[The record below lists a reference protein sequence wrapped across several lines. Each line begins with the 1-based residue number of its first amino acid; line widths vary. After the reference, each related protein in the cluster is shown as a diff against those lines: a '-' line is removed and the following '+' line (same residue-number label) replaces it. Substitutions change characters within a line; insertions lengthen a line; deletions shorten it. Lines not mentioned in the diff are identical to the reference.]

1 MSCFRG
7 LRACFYPK
15 KNYFYLMSIASKL
28 LVFLQT
34 FCLAYLLFFTNFTG
48 KGVLLVTQISGFLLS
63 LWAVLIMRLGNF
75 NIQPE
80 VKPNAN
86 FVNTGPYRLIRNP
99 MYTGLIVFFGA
110 GVLHSFEMNQSIA
123 FLILTIVLL
132 FKIRLEEKFLEE
144 RFGQPYLLYKSK
156 TYRLFPFLF

>member
-1 MSCFRG
+1 
-7 LRACFYPK
+7 
-15 KNYFYLMSIASKL
+15 MSIASKL
-28 LVFLQT
+28 LVFLQAS
-34 FCLAYLLFFTNFTG
+34 CLAYLLFFTNFVG
-48 KGVLLVTQISGFLLS
+48 KGVLLVAQISGFLLS
-63 LWAVLIMRLGNF
+63 IWTALVLRPGQF

-110 GVLHSFEMNQSIA
+110 GVLHSFVMNQSIA

-132 FKIRLEEKFLEE
+132 L
-144 RFGQPYLLYKSK
+144 
-156 TYRLFPFLF
+156 

>member
-1 MSCFRG
+1 
-7 LRACFYPK
+7 
-15 KNYFYLMSIASKL
+15 MSIASKL
-28 LVFLQT
+28 LVFLQVL
-34 FCLAYLLFFTNFTG
+34 CLAYLLFYTNFAG
-48 KGVLLVTQISGFLLS
+48 KGLLLVAQISGFLLS
-63 LWAVLIMRLGNF
+63 LWAALVMRPGEF

-110 GVLHSFEMNQSIA
+110 GVLQSFELTQSIV

-132 FKIRLEEKFLEE
+132 FKIR
-144 RFGQPYLLYKSK
+144 
-156 TYRLFPFLF
+156 FPELNTDKKCNS